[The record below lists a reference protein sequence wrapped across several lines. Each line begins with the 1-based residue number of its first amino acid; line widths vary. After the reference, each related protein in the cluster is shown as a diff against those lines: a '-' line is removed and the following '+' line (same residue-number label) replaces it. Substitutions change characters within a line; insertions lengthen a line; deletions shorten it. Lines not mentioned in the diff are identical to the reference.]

1 MSKNGTTWYVV
12 ADGGKARILTLG
24 DNGMHTLQ
32 QFDNSG
38 RGDTDEDP
46 SGGTSQLKAPKSDP
60 HMQAKSHF
68 AKLVAARLNE
78 AVRTGKVD
86 EIVLAASAHVLHD
99 IREELDKAA
108 TAKLAKSLSKDL
120 TNIPDHD
127 LASHFA

>member
-38 RGDTDEDP
+38 HGDTDEDP

-60 HMQAKSHF
+60 HAQAKSHF

-108 TAKLAKSLSKDL
+108 TAKLTKSLSKDL
-120 TNIPDHD
+120 TNTPDRE
-127 LASHFA
+127 LASHFD